1 MNVLTIVAEVNHT
14 VGILSM
20 YFAHAQVMSL
30 LSMGL
35 YPNVCWH
42 KEKRKVL
49 TYDHKAALVHKS
61 SVNCDSRPISFPS
74 PFFVFGEK
82 VRVRPEKHENCRCK
96 ASM

>member
-1 MNVLTIVAEVNHT
+1 MLC
-14 VGILSM
+14 
-20 YFAHAQVMSL
+20 QVISL

-49 TYDHKAALVHKS
+49 TYEGKSALVHKS
-61 SVNCDSRPISFPS
+61 SVNCNNREVRFQS

-82 VRVRPEKHENCRCK
+82 VVSYYVVIWKTTK
-96 ASM
+96 